1 MIPQF
6 CKLVCVDVK
15 INGDVFCFKMACVGK
30 MSGGLMDIQP
40 ESEEEEEEE
49 FEEESAST
57 SNSSPSGSV
66 P

>member
-1 MIPQF
+1 MY
-6 CKLVCVDVK
+6 CTHLYGLDVM
-15 INGDVFCFKMACVGK
+15 INGDVFFFKMACVGK

>member
-1 MIPQF
+1 M
-6 CKLVCVDVK
+6 
-15 INGDVFCFKMACVGK
+15 NGDVFCFKMACVGK

>member
-1 MIPQF
+1 MYQVMIYD
-6 CKLVCVDVK
+6 DVT
-15 INGDVFCFKMACVGK
+15 CFKMACVGK

-49 FEEESAST
+49 EFEEESTST
-57 SNSSPSGSV
+57 SNSSSSGSV